1 MTITF
6 FVSALAIIA
15 ATTALTVEGIKNILK
30 SMEKDCNATVLAA
43 VISIILAVGASIGYL
58 IYNSIAVTAPLIVL
72 IIAFAFLSFLCATVG
87 YDKVV
92 KEIIEKLIKK

>member
-1 MTITF
+1 MNITF

-15 ATTALTVEGIKNILK
+15 AATALTVEGIKNVLK
-30 SMEKDCNATVLAA
+30 SMDKDCNSTVLA
-43 VISIILAVGASIGYL
+43 VIVSVVLSIGASIGYI
-58 IYNSIAVTAPLIVL
+58 IYTSTAVTAPLIVL

-92 KEIIEKLIKK
+92 KEIIEKLIQK

>member
-1 MTITF
+1 MNITF

-30 SMEKDCNATVLAA
+30 SMDKDCNATVLAA
-43 VISIILAVGASIGYL
+43 IISVVLAVGASIGYL
-58 IYNSIAVTAPLIVL
+58 IYAGIPITAPLIVL

-87 YDKVV
+87 YDKVM
-92 KEIIEKLIKK
+92 KEIIEKFNRK

>member
-1 MTITF
+1 MNITF

-15 ATTALTVEGIKNILK
+15 AATALTVEGIKNVLK
-30 SMEKDCNATVLAA
+30 SMDKDCNSTVFA
-43 VISIILAVGASIGYL
+43 VIVSVVLSIGASIGYI
-58 IYNSIAVTAPLIVL
+58 IYTSTAVTAPLIVL

>member
-1 MTITF
+1 MNITF

-43 VISIILAVGASIGYL
+43 IISVVLAIGASIGYV
-58 IYNSIAVTAPLIVL
+58 IYTATPVTAPLIVL

-87 YDKVV
+87 YDKVM

>member
-1 MTITF
+1 MNITF

-30 SMEKDCNATVLAA
+30 SVKKDCNATVLAA
-43 VISIILAVGASIGYL
+43 IVSIILAIGASIGYI
-58 IYNSIAVTAPLIVL
+58 IYTATAVTAPLIVL

-87 YDKVV
+87 YDKVM